1 MKTPAIISL
10 SPRAGGNSEQVA
22 ALFARFLAGPSQTV
36 LLREHRVEPC
46 IGCGACAADGIC
58 HVHDGDD
65 AEDLFVR
72 LDQASGLFVV
82 APVYFYHLPSQ
93 AKAWIDRSQAR
104 YLARECT
111 GSLRREIRAAYLVLV
126 AGRTHGERL
135 FAGILPTMRYFLD
148 VLDFR
153 IEDTLCLRGLD
164 QAGDF
169 SRDSEA
175 VTAVRELAGRSG
187 W

>member
-1 MKTPAIISL
+1 MNTPAIMSL
-10 SPRAGGNSEQVA
+10 SPRAGGNSDQA
-22 ALFARFLAGPSQTV
+22 ASFFARSMDGPSQTTF
-36 LLREHRVEPC
+36 LREHRVEPC

-58 HVHDGDD
+58 HVHDGDH
-65 AEDLFVR
+65 AEALYTR
-72 LDQASGLFVV
+72 LDQASGLLVA

-104 YLARECT
+104 YLARER
-111 GSLRREIRAAYLVLV
+111 GRGARREIRPAYLILV
-126 AGRTHGERL
+126 AGRMQGERL
-135 FAGILPTMRYFLD
+135 FAGILPTMRYFLE

-153 IEDTLCLRGLD
+153 IKDALCLRGLD

-169 SRDSEA
+169 SLDSEA
-175 VTAVRELAGRSG
+175 VKAVRELAGRSG

>member
-1 MKTPAIISL
+1 MNTPAIMSL
-10 SPRAGGNSEQVA
+10 SPRAGGNSDQA
-22 ALFARFLAGPSQTV
+22 ASFFARSLAGPSQTV

-46 IGCGACAADGIC
+46 IGCGACAADGVC
-58 HVHDGDD
+58 RVY
-65 AEDLFVR
+65 AEDHAEALFAR
-72 LDQASGLFVV
+72 LDQASGLLVT

-104 YLARECT
+104 YLAREC
-111 GSLRREIRAAYLVLV
+111 GRSARRKIRTAYLILI
-126 AGRTHGERL
+126 AGRTQGERL
-135 FAGILPTMRYFLD
+135 FAGILPTMRYFMD

-153 IEDTLCLRGLD
+153 IKDTLCLRGLD

-169 SRDSEA
+169 SRDSQA